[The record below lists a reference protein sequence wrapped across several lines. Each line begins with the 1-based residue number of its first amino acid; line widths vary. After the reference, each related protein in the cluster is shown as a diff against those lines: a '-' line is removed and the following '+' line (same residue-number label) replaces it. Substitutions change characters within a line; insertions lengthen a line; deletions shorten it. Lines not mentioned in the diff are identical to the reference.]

1 MSEMTDVAAEPQP
14 LSSLRTKSLYD
25 GLFNVA
31 LLAVVGLF
39 FWAIDFNSHSEVSA
53 AQIMFIVMIPALII
67 YELVVYLINRRALE
81 LEP

>member
-1 MSEMTDVAAEPQP
+1 MSEMTDVAAEPQS
-14 LSSLRTKSLYD
+14 LSSLRTKSLHD

-31 LLAVVGLF
+31 LFAVVGLF
-39 FWAIDFNSHSEVSA
+39 FWAIGFNSHSEASA
-53 AQIMFIVMIPALII
+53 AQLMFIVMIPALII